1 MQERRNGEGDLND
14 SKEREEIIT
23 HDDRKIS
30 QRTRRNF
37 IYGDLDGNESIA
49 IWRHIWWDSNL
60 QLYDVTSDDTVILIL
75 PIDHAENVRI
85 ATQRSHLTSESWE
98 NLDTRERKRKEK
110 IT

>member
-49 IWRHIWWDSNL
+49 I
-60 QLYDVTSDDTVILIL
+60 
-75 PIDHAENVRI
+75 
-85 ATQRSHLTSESWE
+85 
-98 NLDTRERKRKEK
+98 
-110 IT
+110 